1 VGAGRIA
8 QRQRPDRVSAQ
19 TIRGPPERGITQG
32 AGFRSGDD
40 VVAMVCWLPTVQLNV
55 HDEAHAAPSTVID
68 APGGLLATACPVNGT
83 KFAVMLLGPFI
94 TTSYENV

>member
-1 VGAGRIA
+1 MMACEIV
-8 QRQRPDRVSAQ
+8 
-19 TIRGPPERGITQG
+19 PPSDQPEKSSWVPAEGVC
-32 AGFRSGDD
+32 DD